1 MREGLRP
8 AFARLLP
15 LLLALTPVFTAA
27 VAVASAPSAK
37 APQTDSKTATGTP
50 PLVQADP
57 AAIKK
62 AIAQAGGS
70 AVLVNIW
77 ATWCGPCREEFPD
90 LLRVR
95 RDLGSSGLKV
105 ILVSADFDDTRKDA
119 EQFLREHGVD
129 FPTYIKTGR
138 DEDLIQALAPQW
150 SGALPTT
157 LIYDGQGTLQH
168 VLEGKQTYATFHD
181 KVVQVIRL
189 GRKGT

>member
-1 MREGLRP
+1 LAP
-8 AFARLLP
+8 
-15 LLLALTPVFTAA
+15 LLALLLTAG
-27 VAVASAPSAK
+27 VSAAEPA
-37 APQTDSKTATGTP
+37 
-50 PLVQADP
+50 LLQADP
-57 AAIKK
+57 AAIRK

-90 LLRVR
+90 ILKIR

-119 EQFLREHGVD
+119 EQFLRERGVD
-129 FPTYIKTGR
+129 FPSYIKVGR

-157 LIYDGQGTLQH
+157 LIYDGQGTLQQ